1 MDRPEPPGRPCPAPY
16 HAPVHRIP
24 NVLASLRIALAPVVV
39 ALALGGAS
47 ASLTAGLFAVAAATD
62 FFDGYL
68 ARKWE
73 VTTVLGAFLDS
84 TADKLLVT
92 GSLLALIA
100 MDRVSVWA
108 ALVIVMREF
117 IVMALRSLTA
127 VEGTVVP
134 PSAWGKVKAA
144 AQFVAIFLAFM
155 RWGEPVGGLFVDEW
169 VLWIAVVIT
178 VASGW
183 GYLQSFFAHLR
194 RASARP

>member
-1 MDRPEPPGRPCPAPY
+1 MGGPEAPERGCLGPY

-24 NVLASLRIALAPVVV
+24 NVLASTRIALAPVVV
-39 ALALGGAS
+39 ALALADAP

-100 MDRVSVWA
+100 LDRVSVWA

-117 IVMALRSLTA
+117 TVMALRSLTA

-155 RWGEPVGGLFVDEW
+155 RWGEPVAGLFIDEW
-169 VLWIAVVIT
+169 VMWIAVAIT
-178 VASGW
+178 LASGW
-183 GYLQSFFAHLR
+183 GYLRAFFSHLQ
-194 RASARP
+194 RASSRA